1 MCGAESPQRF
11 ISIIAKRIT
20 LIHKEKIMEILKD
33 LVKEHPVVA
42 GIALVAVIA
51 INAMVEAERIV
62 QK

>member
-1 MCGAESPQRF
+1 
-11 ISIIAKRIT
+11 
-20 LIHKEKIMEILKD
+20 MEILKD
-33 LVKEHPVVA
+33 LVKEHPIVA